1 MDVAKICDKLRN
13 VFNEMNEQ
21 FFVFFT
27 NCYVYKFIKHWNT
40 FAVSFVNGPISAIG
54 TIYHTVPRHYI
65 TFV

>member
-27 NCYVYKFIKHWNT
+27 NCYVYKFIN
-40 FAVSFVNGPISAIG
+40 IG
-54 TIYHTVPRHYI
+54 THLLSPS
-65 TFV
+65 